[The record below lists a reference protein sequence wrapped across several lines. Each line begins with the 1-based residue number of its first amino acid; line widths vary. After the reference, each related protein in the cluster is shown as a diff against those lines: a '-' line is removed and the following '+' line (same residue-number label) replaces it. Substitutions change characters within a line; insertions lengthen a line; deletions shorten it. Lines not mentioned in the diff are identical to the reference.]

1 MAVVEL
7 TPDQVL
13 PERTNYD
20 LQIERDPT
28 FSELAKANFENEHL
42 LNVGARKAS
51 DKINSILHNVQNNV
65 MGRVLDQ
72 NINDNYDV
80 FEDPRLKSPQY
91 AGYADRFVGIESR
104 YDADTVFNNI
114 DRELENKATMASG
127 GVEGVAA
134 SLAVGFTDPAML
146 IPIGGAG
153 YKTYRTGG
161 TILKGAA
168 RTGLITG
175 SVVGAEELALQ
186 SMQETRTAE
195 ESAWNI
201 AGATLLGGVVG
212 GSSSAFG
219 TRAEFEALGKRVE
232 SELQV
237 PPSVLNDSVGAART
251 PTTTLDDETLKTAA
265 GMEKLFSFQDP
276 LLRMANS
283 PSKTA
288 RTAMEKLAEST
299 LVKNKNTQGIASEIS
314 VENRIKGYELPK
326 YLYVKERDKLFLEY
340 RNAAN
345 TEGLKGALTKKGI
358 TLKDFA
364 TDQADRVFKR
374 SRPDGKLTY
383 QEFKEEIVKA
393 GRRGDQH
400 DIPQVAA
407 AARAKREIVTDPLFK
422 AAKDV
427 ELIDP
432 GTTPP
437 STAQSYVNRLWDQGA
452 IKANRRE
459 FEEINANWLKT
470 KRDKAASDLE
480 SMFKEFNLN
489 ENSRVANA
497 VRAEKDAYKAASKSA
512 KEAAADL
519 ANTSGKEKSLRL
531 SIDELQIRL
540 DDATKNQQRI
550 YNKILNKRE
559 RGDTELSDLFN
570 EFRSVSSAKKELY
583 KRVAIKEEKANQ
595 HSAEAVRR
603 QHIADT
609 LAEQER
615 LMEEKLAKL
624 EDQTKLMEDL
634 EYRASFD
641 DNDFSSIAY
650 KLTDRILGTSVG
662 RLSYDNKIRTG
673 KGSGRAGKRGPAK
686 ARVYDIPDEMVE
698 KFLVNDDDH
707 LLESYVRSLASDI
720 ELTKTFGSVDPE
732 DALKAIQD
740 DYEALEHGLKTSK
753 EPGKKD
759 PQLLEKM
766 RQAKNADLRDFNAVW
781 ERLRGTFG
789 NNGDDYASGWRSTER
804 ALMNVNYLAMLGGMT
819 ISAFSDVARPVMVH
833 GLQRTMGDG
842 FGALVT
848 NTKAFLKAATDV
860 KEASTA
866 LDMATNTR
874 AKALFGLDE
883 FAPFQNKVEAITG
896 NMSQNFG
903 VISLM
908 APWNAAMKQFAGV
921 ITQNRMI
928 KAINKIAEGKEIGAK
943 ETEYLA
949 ANFID
954 ANMAKK
960 IAAQFKEHGE
970 IHDSVHIPNAR
981 DWKDIEAAETFR
993 AAVRKQVDQ
1002 IIVTPGQDKPLWMS
1016 KSGWRLMGQFR
1027 SFSMASMQR
1036 TTLAGLQQ
1044 RDMAVLNGTILS
1056 VALGTLSYIAKAEVS
1071 GYDSD
1076 MSTQRLIR
1084 EGVDRS
1090 GVLAWLTDANAV
1102 AEKVSRGRIGV
1113 NAIMGGP
1120 PLSRYASR
1128 SALEAVFGPT
1138 YGMAGNLVQ
1147 VGGNALA
1154 GDWQAADTHTVRRMM
1169 PYNNLFYV
1177 RSIFDDAEN
1186 GINEALGVKRK

>member
-1 MAVVEL
+1 MPVVEL
-7 TPDQVL
+7 NPDIVL

-28 FSELAKANFENEHL
+28 FQELAKANFENENL
-42 LNVGARKAS
+42 LNAAARKIS
-51 DKINSILHNVQNNV
+51 DKTNNILHTVQNRV
-65 MGRVLDQ
+65 MGQVLDQ
-72 NINDNYDV
+72 DINDNYDV
-80 FEDPRLKSPQY
+80 FEDPRLKSGQY
-91 AGYADRFVGIESR
+91 AGYADRFIGAETR
-104 YDADTVFNNI
+104 YAADTIFNNI
-114 DRELENKATMASG
+114 DRELENKAVMASG
-127 GVEGVAA
+127 GAEGVAA
-134 SLAVGFTDPAML
+134 AFAVGLTDPSNI
-146 IPIGGAG
+146 IPIGGAA

-161 TILKGAA
+161 NILKGAA
-168 RTGLITG
+168 RTAAITG
-175 SVVGAEELALQ
+175 TVVGAEEIAMHSL
-186 SMQETRTAE
+186 QETRTGE

-201 AGATLLGGVVG
+201 GGATFLGGVVG
-212 GSSSAFG
+212 GASSAFG
-219 TRAEFEALGKRVE
+219 GRAQLEALGKRVDE
-232 SELQV
+232 ELKV
-237 PPSVLNDSVGAART
+237 PPSMVNDSVGAART
-251 PTTTLDDETLKTAA
+251 PTTTLSDEALKSAG

-283 PSKTA
+283 PAKTA
-288 RTAMEKLAEST
+288 RTSIEKLAESS

-326 YLYVKERDKLFLEY
+326 YTYIKERDQLFLEY
-340 RNAAN
+340 RNS
-345 TEGLKGALTKKGI
+345 KSKMLTRVG
-358 TLKDFA
+358 DA
-364 TDQADRVFKR
+364 TWNR
-374 SRPDGKLTY
+374 SRKDGMLTY

-400 DIPQVAA
+400 DIPQVAKA
-407 AARAKREIVTDPLFK
+407 AQRKREIVIDPLFK

-432 GTTPP
+432 GTTAP
-437 STAQSYVNRLWDQGA
+437 STAQSYVNRLWDHNA
-452 IKANRRE
+452 IKADRRG

-470 KRDKAASDLE
+470 KRDKSAAELQDL
-480 SMFKEFNLN
+480 FKGFSLD

-497 VRAEKDAYKAASKSA
+497 IKAERDNFAATKKAFAEAQRAETEAGVKADK
-512 KEAAADL
+512 
-519 ANTSGKEKSLRL
+519 LRI
-531 SIDELQIRL
+531 SIDELSTRL

-559 RGDTELSDLFN
+559 RGDTELTDLFN
-570 EFRSVSSAKKELY
+570 EFKSVSAAKRELY
-583 KRVAIKEEKANQ
+583 KRLNITKQNTEKHTKEFWNREQIAN
-595 HSAEAVRR
+595 HLS
-603 QHIADT
+603 
-609 LAEQER
+609 EQE
-615 LMEEKLAKL
+615 KLLETKMAVL

-641 DNDFSSIAY
+641 DQDFSSISY

-662 RLSYDNKIRTG
+662 RLSYNNKIRTG
-673 KGSGRAGKRGPAK
+673 KGSGTAGKRGPAK

-698 KFLVNDDDH
+698 KYLVNDDDQ

-720 ELTKTFGSVDPE
+720 ELTKTFGSIDPE

-740 DYEALEHGLKTSK
+740 DYEALEFGVN
-753 EPGKKD
+753 D
-759 PQLLEKM
+759 PKMLEKL
-766 RQAKNADLRDFNAVW
+766 REAKNADLRDFKAVW
-781 ERLRGTFG
+781 ERLRGTYG
-789 NNGDDYASGWRSTER
+789 NNGDDYAGGWRSTER
-804 ALMNVNYLAMLGGMT
+804 ALMNVNYLSMLGGMT

-842 FGALVT
+842 FGALLT

-883 FAPFQNKVEAITG
+883 FAPFTNKVEAITG
-896 NMSQNFG
+896 NMAQNFG

-908 APWNAAMKQFAGV
+908 APWNAAAKQFSGV

-928 KAINKIAEGKEIGAK
+928 KAINKIAEGKSIGVK

-954 ANMAKK
+954 ADMAKK
-960 IAAQFKEHGE
+960 IAAQFKEYGE

-981 DWKDIEAAETFR
+981 DWKDLEAAETFR

-1027 SFSMASMQR
+1027 SFSVASMQR
-1036 TTLAGLQQ
+1036 TMLAGLQQ

-1056 VALGTLSYIAKAEVS
+1056 VALGSLSYLAKAELS
-1071 GYDSD
+1071 GYDAD
-1076 MSTQRLIR
+1076 MSTGRLLR

-1177 RSIFDDAEN
+1177 RSIFDDAEK
-1186 GINEALGVKRK
+1186 GINETFGVKNKGK